1 MGLGPK
7 QMWSLQVVC
16 GFELKVL
23 GLGISVYRVS
33 GLGFRV

>member
-1 MGLGPK
+1 MGSGPK

-23 GLGISVYRVS
+23 GLGISV
-33 GLGFRV
+33 L